1 MTTRSHLATT
11 VAALLVVAA
20 FVAEGCAADA
30 IDALP
35 ECKKPSSAAPTA
47 PLQRTK
53 LRDSFSLG
61 MPECSELHDPEV
73 RYVHGGQRWQCGTA
87 TVEVVWGMWGAD
99 SFGEKGTRCKAT
111 IDGRCAMVVL
121 DRHDDGPAVLVWY
134 RTGEVHE
141 PLVSVWS
148 SRAEDAAL
156 VEAIAFSGRVAPH

>member
-1 MTTRSHLATT
+1 MTIRSHLATT

-35 ECKKPSSAAPTA
+35 ECKKPSTSAPTA

-87 TVEVVWGMWGAD
+87 TVEVVWGMWA
-99 SFGEKGTRCKAT
+99 E
-111 IDGRCAMVVL
+111 M
-121 DRHDDGPAVLVWY
+121 
-134 RTGEVHE
+134 HE